1 MKYGLQMYSVRD
13 AAQGDLLGTLEK
25 VGKLGYHYAEFAG
38 FFGIPAEQV
47 KAKLDECGMEVS
59 STHTGWQELTEDR
72 LEETIKYHK
81 TIGNKFIIIPG
92 ADLSTQEKLDEF
104 IALVNKVQPVLAAEG
119 IRLGYHNHAHEFKVN
134 EDGSHIYDQ
143 IKTRTN
149 MELEIDTYWAYVGK
163 QDPIAMMH
171 ELKDRVH
178 MIHIKDGDAD
188 GHGTPLGLG
197 TAPAAEVYKTAVE
210 MGIQMIVES
219 ETCKP
224 SGLDEARVC
233 IEFLK
238 EQEKKLG

>member
-25 VGKLGYHYAEFAG
+25 VSKLGYHYAEFAG

-104 IALVNKVQPVLAAEG
+104 IALEIG
-119 IRLGYHNHAHEFKVN
+119 RAHV
-134 EDGSHIYDQ
+134 
-143 IKTRTN
+143 
-149 MELEIDTYWAYVGK
+149 
-163 QDPIAMMH
+163 
-171 ELKDRVH
+171 
-178 MIHIKDGDAD
+178 
-188 GHGTPLGLG
+188 
-197 TAPAAEVYKTAVE
+197 
-210 MGIQMIVES
+210 
-219 ETCKP
+219 
-224 SGLDEARVC
+224 
-233 IEFLK
+233 
-238 EQEKKLG
+238 

>member
-38 FFGIPAEQV
+38 FFGIPAE
-47 KAKLDECGMEVS
+47 
-59 STHTGWQELTEDR
+59 QELTEDR

-104 IALVNKVQPVLAAEG
+104 IALVNKVQPMLAAEG
-119 IRLGYHNHAHEFKVN
+119 IKLGYHNHAHEFKVN
-134 EDGSHIYDQ
+134 EDGSHIYEQ

-149 MELEIDTYWAYVGK
+149 VELEIDTYWAYVGK

-178 MIHIKDGDAD
+178 SIHIKDGDAD